1 MVVGAAR
8 RQADPIGR
16 RRGAGAPVV
25 LAAIAAVAGLVML
38 ASSAWIAAVFGS
50 ISTQQLLDVVEGRT
64 QLDGGGP
71 GLLVS
76 FLLVCLLAPV
86 LAVAAIAGVATA
98 ARRDARREHPPTA
111 ASRPWWRPLLA
122 PVAGGLV
129 LLLGAGLLLDRVQL
143 WPYLEAARYDGSV
156 AGYYVAGQTL
166 PPPVDPPSTNL
177 ILIYLESF
185 EQAYES
191 PAIMGEDL
199 LAPLTEATDD
209 WMRWETLEQQPGT
222 GWTIAGIVG
231 SQCGIPLKNEALDGG
246 SVDKNALG
254 EAEERFLPGAVCLG
268 DVLEQHGYRSVFL
281 GGADAGFAGKGKFL
295 QQHGYD
301 EVLDRPDW
309 VQRGETD
316 FNAWGLSDHRLL
328 ANARLELD
336 ELRAQDRPYNLT
348 LLTVDSHEPGLVGPA
363 CEQGDDGPVRAAVRC
378 TADEV
383 GAFLTEIERDGVLDD
398 TAVVVMGDHLA
409 MVGATSELADEL
421 RDAPRGVFHRM
432 TTPLDVEPQPGSIDH
447 FSILPTTLELLGVE
461 VPGGRLG
468 LGRSAVAPAEGRPPA
483 PVDDTPSLDALAPD
497 QRRLVLEAP
506 SAQFYARL
514 WNPETAAAEAPR

>member
-1 MVVGAAR
+1 MASRAPLRPAGPA
-8 RQADPIGR
+8 GG
-16 RRGAGAPVV
+16 RRGAGA
-25 LAAIAAVAGLVML
+25 LGTAAAVTAVAGLVML
-38 ASSAWIAAVFGS
+38 ASAAWIAAVFGS
-50 ISTQQLLDVVEGRT
+50 ITTQQLLDVIEGRT

-86 LAVAAIAGVATA
+86 LAVAAVAGLAVAV
-98 ARRDARREHPPTA
+98 RRDARREHPPA
-111 ASRPWWRPLLA
+111 RPARPRWRPLLA
-122 PVAGGLV
+122 PIAGGLV
-129 LLLGAGLLLDRVQL
+129 LLLGAGLLLDRVQF

-156 AGYYVAGQTL
+156 AEYYIAGQTL
-166 PPPVDPPSTNL
+166 PPPEERATTNL
-177 ILIYLESF
+177 IMIYLESF

-191 PAIMGEDL
+191 PAVMGEDL
-199 LAPLTEATDD
+199 LAPLTASTDD

-231 SQCGIPLKNEALDGG
+231 SQCGIPLKNEALDSG

-295 QQHGYD
+295 EQHGYD

-309 VQRGETD
+309 VRRGETD

-328 ANARLELD
+328 ENARLELAQ
-336 ELRAQDRPYNLT
+336 LRAEDRPYNLT

-363 CEQGDDGPVRAAVRC
+363 CEQGGDGPVRAAVRC

-383 GAFLTEIERDGVLDD
+383 AAFLTGIERDGVLDD

-409 MVGATSELADEL
+409 MIGATSEMADEL
-421 RDAPRGVFHRM
+421 RDAPRGVFHRL
-432 TTPLDVEPQPGSIDH
+432 TTPLDVEPVPGAIDH
-447 FSILPTTLELLGVE
+447 FSILPTTLELLGLD

-468 LGRSAVAPAEGRPPA
+468 LGRSAVVPAEGRPPS
-483 PVDDTPSLDALAPD
+483 PVDASPSLDALAPD
-497 QRRLVLEAP
+497 ERRLMLEAP
-506 SAQFYARL
+506 SSQFYGRL
-514 WNPETAAAEAPR
+514 WNPAGASADASR